1 MDFSSVTISD
11 WIMIIVVFSG
21 PIAAVQIQKYLERQ
35 KESKDRKLNVF
46 RDLMTTRASPL
57 APLHVS
63 ALNMVGLEFQKGK
76 KYTKVLNAW
85 TTYLDHLNTTIG
97 DSDSSQVIWADKKDD
112 LLSDLLYEM
121 GQSLGFDFDKVHIK
135 KAGYVPVAYSDQNNE
150 NQFIRREII
159 KILSGEK
166 SLPIQYLID
175 EESLKSQQ
183 HLQKLLQEHLEGVRS
198 IPVSIQT
205 QESDDQKQ

>member
-63 ALNMVGLEFQKGK
+63 ALNMVGLEFQGGK
-76 KYTKVLNAW
+76 N
-85 TTYLDHLNTTIG
+85 I
-97 DSDSSQVIWADKKDD
+97 
-112 LLSDLLYEM
+112 
-121 GQSLGFDFDKVHIK
+121 
-135 KAGYVPVAYSDQNNE
+135 P
-150 NQFIRREII
+150 
-159 KILSGEK
+159 K
-166 SLPIQYLID
+166 SLMRGLPI
-175 EESLKSQQ
+175 
-183 HLQKLLQEHLEGVRS
+183 
-198 IPVSIQT
+198 
-205 QESDDQKQ
+205 